1 MRSNRFRALGMVA
14 AASALALTVAA
25 CGSGTPGQPADTG
38 GGEDVPEGATT
49 VEFWQL
55 SFQDVENEWYKSA
68 IDAFNSSQEEI
79 HVNLTQVPGDAW
91 EQRMTAAQAAGNA
104 PDMYTIAY
112 NGVISAASTGQ
123 IASLSDYIEDDV
135 WSDVQESVLGSVT
148 MDGDHYAFPMLVEP
162 SAVLWYRTDLFEA
175 AGIDGPPTTWDELK
189 DDAAKLTSG
198 DVYGFG
204 GPQVAADFGWS
215 TWGLQWNVAGH
226 LPINDDWSEAQVGDE
241 YAPLLQAWQDMYQAG
256 SMPQQALSGVA
267 DGAPFGQ
274 GQLAMNM
281 GGSWFASVF
290 LNDFPDMVDN
300 IAAAPMPSFHDDPS
314 APTATLGGWTWVLDA
329 KSENPEAVGTVIDS
343 ILGGGDDD
351 QLLEYFEGT
360 QFSKYSPRAT
370 VNDQL
375 VAAAADSENPWASM
389 IAEDI
394 VPNSE
399 PEASY
404 PWDISLAF
412 GTAMEQAMQGTDVS
426 TALADAE
433 TEINRVIEAN
443 QLAGT
448 APQQ

>member
-1 MRSNRFRALGMVA
+1 MRINRFRAAGLVA
-14 AASALALTVAA
+14 AAGVLALTAA
-25 CGSGTPGQPADTG
+25 CGSGTPGEPADT

-68 IDAFNSSQEEI
+68 VDAYNSSQDEV

-104 PDMYTIAY
+104 PDIYTIAY
-112 NGVISAASTGQ
+112 NGVVSAATTGQ
-123 IASLSDYIEDDV
+123 ITSLSPYIDDSV
-135 WSDVQESVLGSVT
+135 WSDVQEDVLNSISVEGE
-148 MDGDHYAFPMLVEP
+148 HYAFPMLVEP

-175 AGIDGPPTTWDELK
+175 AGIDGPPTTWDELVDYAAQLTT
-189 DDAAKLTSG
+189 DD
-198 DVYGFG
+198 VFGFG
-204 GPQVAADFGWS
+204 GPQVAGDFGWS

-226 LPINDDWSEAQVGDE
+226 LPISDDWSEAKVGDE
-241 YAPLLQAWQDMYQAG
+241 YAPLLQAWQDMYGAG

-267 DGAPFGQ
+267 DGAPLGE
-274 GQLAMNM
+274 GHLAMNM
-281 GGSWFASVF
+281 GGSWFASV
-290 LNDFPDMVDN
+290 LINDFPDMVPN
-300 IAAAPMPSFHDDPS
+300 IGAAPMPSFHGDAE
-314 APTATLGGWTWVLDA
+314 APTATLGGWTWVVDA
-329 KSENPEAVGTVIDS
+329 KSEVPEQAAAFIEAT
-343 ILGGGDDD
+343 LGGGDDD
-351 QLLEYFEGT
+351 QLLAYFEGT

-370 VNDQL
+370 VNEAL
-375 VAAAADSENPWASM
+375 IAAAADSENPWAAM
-389 IAEDI
+389 IAEQI
-394 VPNSE
+394 VPFSK

-412 GTAMEQAMQGTDVS
+412 GTAMEQAMQGTDVA

-448 APQQ
+448 APQP